1 MSGKTGLIG
10 LFIRHPTAANLLM
23 AVMVIGG
30 IFALSRI
37 NTQFF
42 PDFGIDIISVQVKWP
57 GAGAEDMDSNV
68 VEAIEP
74 EVRFLDG
81 VKKVVSDSLEGF
93 AVVTI
98 EYEPNTDMQTA
109 LSNVETAVGQ
119 ITTLPEDSER
129 PIVRRVTRYDT
140 ISRLILSG
148 PFPESSLK
156 AYAKK
161 IRDTLLDKG
170 VDKVDLVGAR
180 DEEIWVDVEPGTL
193 RRFDLT
199 LDDISARIAA
209 TSKDLPSGG
218 TRGEAERQIRSL
230 GLVKEAREL
239 RDIEIKSLPNGQKVR
254 LGDIADVS
262 ESFTESDSEVRSNGE
277 RAIEL
282 HIMRSVN
289 ADALKIA
296 DTVEELLADLEKT
309 LPPGLKVQQ
318 YDIMSDLIRG
328 RMELLLRNGAQGL
341 VLVLAILFLFLNFRV
356 GFWVAAA
363 IPVSLLATVLL
374 MLGSGQTINMVSL
387 FALIMVLGIIVDDS
401 IVVGEYAEARHKA
414 GLPPAEAAEAGARR
428 MAIPVMASSL
438 TTIAAFL
445 PLFIISDI
453 IGKIISAIPYVA
465 VVVILASLVECFFV
479 LPNHMRHALSR
490 TKRRH
495 EGDTRLTPRR
505 RFNDA
510 FDRFRDGPFQRAVRF
525 CVEWRYATLA
535 CATAALLISLGVV
548 AGGRIGFHFFNAPE
562 ADKVY
567 GNVQMVPGTPRSA
580 TFEAV
585 REMERALRVAEANVT
600 AGKGGL
606 VRIVET
612 SVGQKAGRDTAIG
625 LAGDNVG
632 GLIVEL
638 TPSDQRTIRTDT
650 LLAAWRNEI
659 RHPAGVDTM
668 TAVPA
673 QTGPPG
679 LDVDIRI
686 SGDDVSSLKST
697 ANEVK
702 RLLASY
708 PGVSAI
714 EDDLPYGKEETII
727 SLTPKGAALG
737 FTTES
742 IGRQVRA
749 AFEGT
754 VAKRFPRGDEEVA
767 IRVQYPRDAIEV
779 GAIHSLYLRG
789 PNGDEVALEET
800 AALEGKHGFARVRR
814 EDGARRVAVTA
825 EIDKALTS
833 TGAIV
838 EALNRDGL
846 DAIMEKNGVTVHFA
860 GRAEEQERT
869 FGDMRIGAM
878 LGMTAIYIILAWVF
892 ASYLQPLVVMSV
904 IPLAFVG
911 SVVGHLLMGY
921 DMTIL
926 SMVALIGLSGI
937 VVNDSIILVST
948 IKDHLEQHEDFIQA
962 IV

>member
-401 IVVGEYAEARHKA
+401 IVVGE
-414 GLPPAEAAEAGARR
+414 
-428 MAIPVMASSL
+428 
-438 TTIAAFL
+438 
-445 PLFIISDI
+445 
-453 IGKIISAIPYVA
+453 
-465 VVVILASLVECFFV
+465 
-479 LPNHMRHALSR
+479 
-490 TKRRH
+490 
-495 EGDTRLTPRR
+495 
-505 RFNDA
+505 
-510 FDRFRDGPFQRAVRF
+510 
-525 CVEWRYATLA
+525 
-535 CATAALLISLGVV
+535 
-548 AGGRIGFHFFNAPE
+548 
-562 ADKVY
+562 
-567 GNVQMVPGTPRSA
+567 
-580 TFEAV
+580 
-585 REMERALRVAEANVT
+585 
-600 AGKGGL
+600 
-606 VRIVET
+606 
-612 SVGQKAGRDTAIG
+612 
-625 LAGDNVG
+625 
-632 GLIVEL
+632 
-638 TPSDQRTIRTDT
+638 
-650 LLAAWRNEI
+650 
-659 RHPAGVDTM
+659 
-668 TAVPA
+668 
-673 QTGPPG
+673 
-679 LDVDIRI
+679 
-686 SGDDVSSLKST
+686 
-697 ANEVK
+697 
-702 RLLASY
+702 
-708 PGVSAI
+708 
-714 EDDLPYGKEETII
+714 
-727 SLTPKGAALG
+727 
-737 FTTES
+737 
-742 IGRQVRA
+742 
-749 AFEGT
+749 
-754 VAKRFPRGDEEVA
+754 
-767 IRVQYPRDAIEV
+767 
-779 GAIHSLYLRG
+779 
-789 PNGDEVALEET
+789 
-800 AALEGKHGFARVRR
+800 
-814 EDGARRVAVTA
+814 
-825 EIDKALTS
+825 
-833 TGAIV
+833 
-838 EALNRDGL
+838 
-846 DAIMEKNGVTVHFA
+846 
-860 GRAEEQERT
+860 
-869 FGDMRIGAM
+869 
-878 LGMTAIYIILAWVF
+878 
-892 ASYLQPLVVMSV
+892 
-904 IPLAFVG
+904 
-911 SVVGHLLMGY
+911 
-921 DMTIL
+921 
-926 SMVALIGLSGI
+926 
-937 VVNDSIILVST
+937 
-948 IKDHLEQHEDFIQA
+948 
-962 IV
+962 